1 MNKIPLIIDCDP
13 GIDDAVSILLAL
25 ASPEIDLLGITTLAG
40 NAPLEVTTRNA
51 LDICKLAGREDIPVY
66 AGCSRPLLR
75 APIYGQFHGKKGLGG
90 VMLDA
95 AERKAA
101 PIHAVTFLIDSCRA
115 AAESGRKITLCTQGP
130 LTNIA
135 LALRQAPDIID
146 GIERVITMGGSFRA
160 GGNRTMCA
168 EFNML
173 VDPHA
178 AHIVF
183 EANLPLIMMPLDVT
197 HQAMATPERVER
209 LRAAGGRVA
218 TAVADFLTFWDRK
231 DLKRYGSSGGPL
243 HDPLVV
249 ARVLWPDLFGSE
261 RAYIAIE
268 CDSPLCLAQTLAD
281 WWGKSGHDANADIT
295 TTLDAETFFERL
307 TERLG
312 ASSFFAQVP
321 A

>member
-1 MNKIPLIIDCDP
+1 MSKIPLIIDCDP

-40 NAPLEVTTRNA
+40 NAPLEITTRNA
-51 LDICKLAGREDIPVY
+51 LNICKLAGREDIPVY

-75 APIYGQFHGKKGLGG
+75 APIYGEFHGREGLGG
-90 VMLDA
+90 VVLAASGRDA
-95 AERKAA
+95 EAV
-101 PIHAVTFLIDSCRA
+101 HAVTFLVESCRA
-115 AAESGRKITLCTQGP
+115 AARVGRKITLCTQGP

-135 LALRQAPDIID
+135 LALRQAPDIVND
-146 GIERVITMGGSFRA
+146 IERVITMGGSFRA

-173 VDPHA
+173 CDPHA
-178 AHIVF
+178 ARIVF
-183 EANLPLIMMPLDVT
+183 EAALPLIMMPLDVT

-209 LRAAGGRVA
+209 LRAAGGRIA
-218 TAVADFLTFWDRK
+218 TTVADFLTFWDRK
-231 DLKRYGSSGGPL
+231 DLKRYGMPGGPL

-249 ARVLWPDLFGSE
+249 ARVLWPELFLSE
-261 RAYIAIE
+261 RTYITIE

-281 WWGKSGHDANADIT
+281 WWGKSGCEANADIT
-295 TTLDAETFFERL
+295 TSLNADVFFVRL

-312 ASSFFAQVP
+312 SFPLFPQEST
-321 A
+321 